1 MRADT
6 LQLASDLAGRSEAF
20 VLATVVRREPPSSAR
35 VGDSAV
41 VTPDGAFHG
50 WLGGSCTRPTVIREA
65 LAALADGAPRL
76 IGIVR
81 DPDSIAQPRS
91 GLTVFPMACHSGGS
105 VEIYIEPL
113 LPARRLL
120 IFGVSP
126 TALALA
132 RLAAVLGYRVE
143 AVDPEASEALF
154 PDVSR
159 VVTSDA
165 SIEPPG
171 SGQDAARCFA
181 VVATLGQRDEEA
193 TWAASRLMPAYVG
206 VVASRKR
213 FGQMRE
219 TLTARGATAEQLDRI
234 ANPAGL
240 DIGAE
245 TPEEIALSILAE
257 ITKRASAPA
266 RRDSPARTRP
276 ASRRRVSGFRRG
288 SHGSPSRDP
297 APAVTAVTAHRARPG
312 VRHDRM
318 PSAAAGHQA
327 DAGGKHLLLL
337 RRALPRSVP
346 GGAAQVRRRRRCR
359 RQERE
364 TGGAGNASGD
374 GARGVHRRAGH
385 RHRGLSGSHHAQAA
399 PHRGGRRRGQD
410 RDRQGAGPHPGHRA
424 DPAAVLRGHR
434 RQHRPVRVELP
445 AADAAPPHRGNGGQ
459 GTGTES
465 NR

>member
-1 MRADT
+1 MRTDT
-6 LQLASDLAGRSEAF
+6 LRLASDLAGRSEAF
-20 VLATVVRREPPSSAR
+20 ALATVVRREPPSSAR
-35 VGDSAV
+35 IGDSAV
-41 VTPDGAFHG
+41 VTPDGGFHG

-81 DPDSIAQPRS
+81 DPGSISQPRS

-143 AVDPEASEALF
+143 AVDPEAGETLF
-154 PDVSR
+154 PDAGLL
-159 VVTSDA
+159 VTSDE
-165 SIEPPG
+165 SIEPPA

-193 TWAASRLMPAYVG
+193 AWAAIRLKPAYVG

-219 TLTARGATAEQLDRI
+219 TLAARGAAPEQLDRI
-234 ANPAGL
+234 TNPAGL

-257 ITKRASAPA
+257 ITRRASARRPA
-266 RRDSPARTRP
+266 QDPASAATVAETRQKPAPAAAVADAERDSAPAAGAP
-276 ASRRRVSGFRRG
+276 DAGRG
-288 SHGSPSRDP
+288 LAAATADAARDP
-297 APAVTAVTAHRARPG
+297 APGTSVADTARDPVCGMTVAA
-312 VRHDRM
+312 
-318 PSAAAGHQA
+318 AAAGPQA
-327 DAGGKHLLLL
+327 EFGGRTYYFCCAHC
-337 RRALPRSVP
+337 REQFIAEPHRYAA
-346 GGAAQVRRRRRCR
+346 AAQ
-359 RQERE
+359 E
-364 TGGAGNASGD
+364 G
-374 GARGVHRRAGH
+374 
-385 RHRGLSGSHHAQAA
+385 
-399 PHRGGRRRGQD
+399 
-410 RDRQGAGPHPGHRA
+410 
-424 DPAAVLRGHR
+424 
-434 RQHRPVRVELP
+434 
-445 AADAAPPHRGNGGQ
+445 
-459 GTGTES
+459 
-465 NR
+465 

>member
-1 MRADT
+1 MRTDI

-20 VLATVVRREPPSSAR
+20 ALATVVRREPPSSAR

-41 VTPDGAFHG
+41 VTPDGEFHG

-65 LAALADGAPRL
+65 LAALADGRPRL

-81 DPDSIAQPRS
+81 DPDSAAGARP

-126 TALALA
+126 TARALA

-154 PDVSR
+154 PDAGR
-159 VVTSDA
+159 LVTSDA
-165 SIEPPG
+165 SIAPPG
-171 SGQDAARCFA
+171 SDQEADRCFA

-193 TWAASRLMPAYVG
+193 AWAACRLMPAYVG

-213 FGQMRE
+213 FGKIRE
-219 TLTARGATAEQLDRI
+219 TLSAQGATPEQLDRI

-257 ITKRASAPA
+257 ITRRSRAGNTRQERAG
-266 RRDSPARTRP
+266 RP
-276 ASRRRVSGFRRG
+276 AN
-288 SHGSPSRDP
+288 DP
-297 APAVTAVTAHRARPG
+297 APAAPAAGNEPDPALAVTITDTEHGTASAATRTDTASDPAPAATLTDTARDPVCG
-312 VRHDRM
+312 MSVAA
-318 PSAAAGHQA
+318 AAAGH
-327 DAGGKHLLLL
+327 
-337 RRALPRSVP
+337 
-346 GGAAQVRRRRRCR
+346 
-359 RQERE
+359 
-364 TGGAGNASGD
+364 
-374 GARGVHRRAGH
+374 
-385 RHRGLSGSHHAQAA
+385 
-399 PHRGGRRRGQD
+399 
-410 RDRQGAGPHPGHRA
+410 RA
-424 DPAAVLRGHR
+424 DVEGRTWYFCCAHCREQFLAEPEKYAA
-434 RQHRPVRVELP
+434 
-445 AADAAPPHRGNGGQ
+445 AA
-459 GTGTES
+459 TEGA
-465 NR
+465 

>member
-1 MRADT
+1 MQTTPGPQGDDIAMHTDT
-6 LQLASDLAGRSEAF
+6 LQLASELADRSEAF
-20 VLATVVRREPPSSAR
+20 ALATVVRREPPSSAR

-41 VTPDGAFHG
+41 VTPDGEFHG

-81 DPDSIAQPRS
+81 DPDSASGARP

-126 TALALA
+126 TARALA

-143 AVDPEASEALF
+143 AVDPEASGTLF
-154 PDVSR
+154 PDASR
-159 VVTSDA
+159 LVTSDD
-165 SIEPPG
+165 SIQPPG

-193 TWAASRLMPAYVG
+193 AWAACRLMPAYVG

-213 FGQMRE
+213 FGHIRE
-219 TLTARGATAEQLDRI
+219 TLTAQGATPEQLDRI

-257 ITKRASAPA
+257 ITRRVHARRPAREPASAPA
-266 RRDSPARTRP
+266 VADTERDST
-276 ASRRRVSGFRRG
+276 
-288 SHGSPSRDP
+288 
-297 APAVTAVTAHRARPG
+297 
-312 VRHDRM
+312 
-318 PSAAAGHQA
+318 SAAAVADIGRDPGLAEAVTDTGRDLDLAEVATDTRREILPATASTDTETARDPVCGMSVAVTPASHQA
-327 DAGGKHLLLL
+327 DVGGTTYHFCCAHCREQFQAEPHKY
-337 RRALPRSVP
+337 AA
-346 GGAAQVRRRRRCR
+346 AAQ
-359 RQERE
+359 E
-364 TGGAGNASGD
+364 G
-374 GARGVHRRAGH
+374 
-385 RHRGLSGSHHAQAA
+385 
-399 PHRGGRRRGQD
+399 
-410 RDRQGAGPHPGHRA
+410 
-424 DPAAVLRGHR
+424 
-434 RQHRPVRVELP
+434 
-445 AADAAPPHRGNGGQ
+445 
-459 GTGTES
+459 
-465 NR
+465 

>member
-1 MRADT
+1 MRVDT

-20 VLATVVRREPPSSAR
+20 ALATVVRREPPSSAR

-41 VTPDGAFHG
+41 VTPDGEFHG

-65 LAALADGAPRL
+65 LAALADEKPRL

-81 DPDSIAQPRS
+81 DPDSISQSRS

-143 AVDPEASEALF
+143 AVDPEASETLF
-154 PDVSR
+154 PDAGR
-159 VVTSDA
+159 LTTSDE
-165 SIEPPG
+165 SVEPPG
-171 SGQDAARCFA
+171 SAQDASRCFA

-193 TWAASRLMPAYVG
+193 AWTASRLMPAYVG

-219 TLTARGATAEQLDRI
+219 TLAARGATQEQLDRI

-257 ITKRASAPA
+257 ITRRVRAEGPRQEGDRRPARDSAPPV
-266 RRDSPARTRP
+266 PATQTEQ
-276 ASRRRVSGFRRG
+276 A
-288 SHGSPSRDP
+288 P
-297 APAVTAVTAHRARPG
+297 APAATVATAREPGPGGGPASPAPVARTERDPFPPAAVPETARDPVCDMSVA
-312 VRHDRM
+312 V
-318 PSAAAGHQA
+318 AAASHQA
-327 DAGGKHLLLL
+327 D
-337 RRALPRSVP
+337 V
-346 GGAAQVRRRRRCR
+346 
-359 RQERE
+359 
-364 TGGAGNASGD
+364 
-374 GARGVHRRAGH
+374 
-385 RHRGLSGSHHAQAA
+385 
-399 PHRGGRRRGQD
+399 GGRTYYFCCAHCREQFLAEP
-410 RDRQGAGPHPGHRA
+410 QKY
-424 DPAAVLRGHR
+424 AA
-434 RQHRPVRVELP
+434 
-445 AADAAPPHRGNGGQ
+445 AAASEG
-459 GTGTES
+459 
-465 NR
+465 

>member
-1 MRADT
+1 MRTDT
-6 LQLASDLAGRSEAF
+6 LQLASELAGRSEAF
-20 VLATVVRREPPSSAR
+20 ALATVVRREPPSSAR

-41 VTPDGAFHG
+41 VTPDGAFQG

-81 DPDSIAQPRS
+81 DPDSISHTRS

-126 TALALA
+126 AAQALA

-143 AVDPEASEALF
+143 AVDPEASETLF
-154 PDVSR
+154 PDVSGL
-159 VVTSDA
+159 VTSDA
-165 SIEPPG
+165 SIDPPG

-219 TLTARGATAEQLDRI
+219 ALIARGATPEQLDRI

-257 ITKRASAPA
+257 ITKRGGARAEIRRQGPGRLPAEAPASAA
-266 RRDSPARTRP
+266 VTDTE
-276 ASRRRVSGFRRG
+276 
-288 SHGSPSRDP
+288 RDP
-297 APAVTAVTAHRARPG
+297 APAVTVTHTERDPVCG
-312 VRHDRM
+312 MTV
-318 PSAAAGHQA
+318 SVAAAGHRA
-327 DAGGKHLLLL
+327 DAGG
-337 RRALPRSVP
+337 RTYYFC
-346 GGAAQVRRRRRCR
+346 GAHC
-359 RQERE
+359 
-364 TGGAGNASGD
+364 
-374 GARGVHRRAGH
+374 
-385 RHRGLSGSHHAQAA
+385 
-399 PHRGGRRRGQD
+399 
-410 RDRQGAGPHPGHRA
+410 RDRFLAEPHKYAVEAEAGA
-424 DPAAVLRGHR
+424 
-434 RQHRPVRVELP
+434 
-445 AADAAPPHRGNGGQ
+445 
-459 GTGTES
+459 
-465 NR
+465 

>member
-1 MRADT
+1 MRT
-6 LQLASDLAGRSEAF
+6 EILQLASELAGRSEAF
-20 VLATVVRREPPSSAR
+20 ALATVVRREPPSSAR

-41 VTPDGAFHG
+41 VTPDGEFHG

-81 DPDSIAQPRS
+81 DPDSASGARP

-126 TALALA
+126 TAQALA
-132 RLAAVLGYRVE
+132 RLATVLGYRVE
-143 AVDPEASEALF
+143 AVDPEASETLF
-154 PDVSR
+154 PDVR
-159 VVTSDA
+159 GVVTSDA

-193 TWAASRLMPAYVG
+193 AWAASRLMPAYVG

-219 TLTARGATAEQLDRI
+219 TLAARGATAEQLDRI

-257 ITKRASAPA
+257 IT
-266 RRDSPARTRP
+266 
-276 ASRRRVSGFRRG
+276 RRVRAGRARG
-288 SHGSPSRDP
+288 EPDGRTSVDP
-297 APAVTAVTAHRARPG
+297 APGVLVAKSGQAPAAAAAVTDTA
-312 VRHDRM
+312 
-318 PSAAAGHQA
+318 
-327 DAGGKHLLLL
+327 
-337 RRALPRSVP
+337 
-346 GGAAQVRRRRRCR
+346 
-359 RQERE
+359 
-364 TGGAGNASGD
+364 
-374 GARGVHRRAGH
+374 
-385 RHRGLSGSHHAQAA
+385 
-399 PHRGGRRRGQD
+399 
-410 RDRQGAGPHPGHRA
+410 RDP
-424 DPAAVLRGHR
+424 DPAAVLIDTTHDPVPAAAVTRTAHDPDPAAADTARDPVCGMSVAATAAGHR
-434 RQHRPVRVELP
+434 ADFGETTYYFCCAHCREQFLAEPHKY
-445 AADAAPPHRGNGGQ
+445 AAAAQEG
-459 GTGTES
+459 
-465 NR
+465 

>member
-1 MRADT
+1 MRTDT
-6 LQLASDLAGRSEAF
+6 LQLASDLAGRDEAF
-20 VLATVVRREPPSSAR
+20 ALATVVRREPPSSAR

-65 LAALADGAPRL
+65 LAALGDGAPRL

-81 DPDSIAQPRS
+81 DPAAASGARP

-126 TALALA
+126 TARALA

-154 PDVSR
+154 PDASR
-159 VVTSDA
+159 LVTSDG
-165 SIEPPG
+165 SIEPPA
-171 SGQDAARCFA
+171 SEQDAARCFA

-193 TWAASRLMPAYVG
+193 ARAASRLLPAYVG

-213 FGQMRE
+213 FGKIRE
-219 TLTARGATAEQLDRI
+219 TLAAQGATPEQLDRI

-257 ITKRASAPA
+257 ITRRAGA
-266 RRDSPARTRP
+266 RVSRQGGDRRP
-276 ASRRRVSGFRRG
+276 ALDPASS
-288 SHGSPSRDP
+288 SPVMQTERAAAPGTTFTKTEQDPTPAAAVTDTAHDP
-297 APAVTAVTAHRARPG
+297 APAASPTETARDPVCGMT
-312 VRHDRM
+312 V
-318 PSAAAGHQA
+318 AATPA
-327 DAGGKHLLLL
+327 
-337 RRALPRSVP
+337 
-346 GGAAQVRRRRRCR
+346 
-359 RQERE
+359 
-364 TGGAGNASGD
+364 
-374 GARGVHRRAGH
+374 
-385 RHRGLSGSHHAQAA
+385 
-399 PHRGGRRRGQD
+399 
-410 RDRQGAGPHPGHRA
+410 GHRA
-424 DPAAVLRGHR
+424 DFGGTTYHFCCAHCREQFLAEPHKFVAA
-434 RQHRPVRVELP
+434 
-445 AADAAPPHRGNGGQ
+445 AAPEG
-459 GTGTES
+459 
-465 NR
+465 

>member
-1 MRADT
+1 MTLMRTDI

-20 VLATVVRREPPSSAR
+20 ALATVVRREPPSSAR

-41 VTPDGAFHG
+41 VTPDGEFHG

-81 DPDSIAQPRS
+81 DPDSAPGARP

-126 TALALA
+126 TAQALA

-143 AVDPEASEALF
+143 AVDPEASETLF
-154 PDVSR
+154 PDASR
-159 VVTSDA
+159 LVTSDA

-171 SGQDAARCFA
+171 SGRDAARCCA

-193 TWAASRLMPAYVG
+193 AWAATRLMPAYVG

-213 FGQMRE
+213 FGQLRE
-219 TLTARGATAEQLDRI
+219 TLRERGATTEQLDRI

-240 DIGAE
+240 DIGAQ

-257 ITKRASAPA
+257 ITRRARGRRPARNPASDTAAVDTERDSSPAGATTVTEPDPGPAASVVTGAGNEPAPA
-266 RRDSPARTRP
+266 AAMAQSEQ
-276 ASRRRVSGFRRG
+276 
-288 SHGSPSRDP
+288 DP
-297 APAVTAVTAHRARPG
+297 APAAGVPDAGRAPAPAAAVTDTALEPPPAATAAPTARDPVCG
-312 VRHDRM
+312 MSVAA
-318 PSAAAGHQA
+318 AAAGHQA
-327 DAGGKHLLLL
+327 DVGGRTWYFCCAHCREQFLAEPQKYL
-337 RRALPRSVP
+337 V
-346 GGAAQVRRRRRCR
+346 AA
-359 RQERE
+359 
-364 TGGAGNASGD
+364 
-374 GARGVHRRAGH
+374 
-385 RHRGLSGSHHAQAA
+385 AA
-399 PHRGGRRRGQD
+399 PEG
-410 RDRQGAGPHPGHRA
+410 
-424 DPAAVLRGHR
+424 
-434 RQHRPVRVELP
+434 
-445 AADAAPPHRGNGGQ
+445 
-459 GTGTES
+459 
-465 NR
+465 

>member
-20 VLATVVRREPPSSAR
+20 ALATVVRREPPSSAR

-81 DPDSIAQPRS
+81 DPDSISHTRS

-126 TALALA
+126 TAQALA

-143 AVDPEASEALF
+143 AVDPEASETLF
-154 PDVSR
+154 PEVSR

-219 TLTARGATAEQLDRI
+219 TLIARGATPEQLDRI

-257 ITKRASAPA
+257 ITRRARAERP
-266 RRDSPARTRP
+266 RRQRDRRP
-276 ASRRRVSGFRRG
+276 A
-288 SHGSPSRDP
+288 RDP
-297 APAVTAVTAHRARPG
+297 APAATVGQTEQDPAPARAFTG
-312 VRHDRM
+312 AEHDPAPAAAAAPTERDPVCGM
-318 PSAAAGHQA
+318 TVSAAA
-327 DAGGKHLLLL
+327 
-337 RRALPRSVP
+337 
-346 GGAAQVRRRRRCR
+346 
-359 RQERE
+359 
-364 TGGAGNASGD
+364 AS
-374 GARGVHRRAGH
+374 
-385 RHRGLSGSHHAQAA
+385 
-399 PHRGGRRRGQD
+399 
-410 RDRQGAGPHPGHRA
+410 HRA
-424 DPAAVLRGHR
+424 DVGGRTYYFCCAHCREQFLAEPHKYAA
-434 RQHRPVRVELP
+434 
-445 AADAAPPHRGNGGQ
+445 AAEAGG
-459 GTGTES
+459 
-465 NR
+465 

>member
-1 MRADT
+1 MRTDT

-20 VLATVVRREPPSSAR
+20 ALATVVRREPPSSAR

-41 VTPDGAFHG
+41 VTPDGGFHG

-81 DPDSIAQPRS
+81 DPDAASGARP

-120 IFGVSP
+120 VFGVSP
-126 TALALA
+126 TAQALG

-143 AVDPEASEALF
+143 AVDPEASETLF
-154 PDVSR
+154 PNASSL
-159 VVTSDA
+159 VTADA

-171 SGQDAARCFA
+171 SAQDAARCFA

-193 TWAASRLMPAYVG
+193 AWAASRLMPAYVG

-213 FGQMRE
+213 FGHIRE
-219 TLTARGATAEQLDRI
+219 TLAARGATPEQLDRI

-257 ITKRASAPA
+257 ITRRARGERPRGARARADRPARDPAPA
-266 RRDSPARTRP
+266 TAGTHAGRDPVHAT
-276 ASRRRVSGFRRG
+276 AGTG
-288 SHGSPSRDP
+288 TARDP
-297 APAVTAVTAHRARPG
+297 APAVAPVTDTPAPT
-312 VRHDRM
+312 
-318 PSAAAGHQA
+318 AAGTDTA
-327 DAGGKHLLLL
+327 RD
-337 RRALPRSVP
+337 P
-346 GGAAQVRRRRRCR
+346 G
-359 RQERE
+359 
-364 TGGAGNASGD
+364 
-374 GARGVHRRAGH
+374 
-385 RHRGLSGSHHAQAA
+385 
-399 PHRGGRRRGQD
+399 
-410 RDRQGAGPHPGHRA
+410 
-424 DPAAVLRGHR
+424 PAAVLTDTAHD
-434 RQHRPVRVELP
+434 PVP
-445 AADAAPPHRGNGGQ
+445 AV
-459 GTGTES
+459 TGTARDPVCGMSVATAAASHQADVGGSTWYFCCAHCRE
-465 NR
+465 RFLTEPGKFVAAAAEG

>member
-1 MRADT
+1 MRTAT
-6 LQLASDLAGRSEAF
+6 LQLASELARRSEAF
-20 VLATVVRREPPSSAR
+20 ALATVVRREPPSSAR

-41 VTPDGAFHG
+41 VTPDGGFHG

-81 DPDSIAQPRS
+81 DPDSISQPRS

-126 TALALA
+126 TAQALA

-143 AVDPEASEALF
+143 AVDPEASETLF
-154 PDVSR
+154 PDASR
-159 VVTSDA
+159 LVTRDA

-171 SGQDAARCFA
+171 SARDAARCFA

-193 TWAASRLMPAYVG
+193 AWAASRLKPEYVG

-213 FGQMRE
+213 FGQIRG
-219 TLTARGATAEQLDRI
+219 TLAARGATPEQLDGI

-257 ITKRASAPA
+257 IT
-266 RRDSPARTRP
+266 
-276 ASRRRVSGFRRG
+276 RRG
-288 SHGSPSRDP
+288 RARAEITQRGGALAQSTRRGRGPAGDP
-297 APAVTAVTAHRARPG
+297 APAAAVSDIEPDPATAADVAATARDPVCGMSVAVG
-312 VRHDRM
+312 T
-318 PSAAAGHQA
+318 ATHQA
-327 DAGGKHLLLL
+327 DAGGRTYYFCCAHCRDQFLAEPHKY
-337 RRALPRSVP
+337 AAA
-346 GGAAQVRRRRRCR
+346 AAQ
-359 RQERE
+359 E
-364 TGGAGNASGD
+364 G
-374 GARGVHRRAGH
+374 
-385 RHRGLSGSHHAQAA
+385 
-399 PHRGGRRRGQD
+399 
-410 RDRQGAGPHPGHRA
+410 
-424 DPAAVLRGHR
+424 
-434 RQHRPVRVELP
+434 
-445 AADAAPPHRGNGGQ
+445 
-459 GTGTES
+459 
-465 NR
+465 

>member
-1 MRADT
+1 MRTDT
-6 LQLASDLAGRSEAF
+6 LKLASELSGRSEAF
-20 VLATVVRREPPSSAR
+20 ALATVVRREPPSSAR

-81 DPDSIAQPRS
+81 DPDAASGFRP
-91 GLTVFPMACHSGGS
+91 GLTVFPMACHSGGC

-126 TALALA
+126 TARALA

-143 AVDPEASEALF
+143 AVDPEAGETLF
-154 PDVSR
+154 PDASR
-159 VVTSDA
+159 LVAGDA

-171 SGQDAARCFA
+171 SGQEAARCFA

-193 TWAASRLMPAYVG
+193 AWAATRLRPAYVG

-213 FGQMRE
+213 FEKIRE
-219 TLTARGATAEQLDRI
+219 TLTAQGATPEQLDRI

-257 ITKRASAPA
+257 ITRRAGAKVS
-266 RRDSPARTRP
+266 RP
-276 ASRRRVSGFRRG
+276 AGERG
-288 SHGSPSRDP
+288 PAMDPASPSAVMQTEHATAPGTTLTRTEQDPTPAAAVTDTEHDPASVAAVTDTARDP
-297 APAVTAVTAHRARPG
+297 VCGMSVATAAASHRADVDGRTYYFCCVHCREQFLAEP
-312 VRHDRM
+312 HKYA
-318 PSAAAGHQA
+318 AAAG
-327 DAGGKHLLLL
+327 AGG
-337 RRALPRSVP
+337 
-346 GGAAQVRRRRRCR
+346 
-359 RQERE
+359 
-364 TGGAGNASGD
+364 
-374 GARGVHRRAGH
+374 
-385 RHRGLSGSHHAQAA
+385 
-399 PHRGGRRRGQD
+399 
-410 RDRQGAGPHPGHRA
+410 
-424 DPAAVLRGHR
+424 
-434 RQHRPVRVELP
+434 
-445 AADAAPPHRGNGGQ
+445 
-459 GTGTES
+459 
-465 NR
+465 